1 MNLLDSVTATLRA
14 HGVRFALIGA
24 AMAVHGVSRSTRDLD
39 VLVTDVACLASGFW
53 DRAKLPDVEIASD
66 ADDPLAGA
74 VRLRSREGGGPLDV
88 VVGRGGWLSAVL
100 QRAADSDV
108 DGVRVPVATRPDLI
122 LLKLYAGGP
131 QDAWDIEQLLAGPGS
146 HAVIVDVERELAVLP
161 PAARQLWRRIRG

>member
-1 MNLLDSVTATLRA
+1 M
-14 HGVRFALIGA
+14 RFALIGAA

-39 VLVTDVACLASGFW
+39 VLVTDVACLTSGFW
-53 DRAKLPDVEIASD
+53 DRAKLPDVEIAIHPGD

-146 HAVIVDVERELAVLP
+146 HAVVVDVERELAVLP